1 MGTLQKR
8 GLKVEII
15 FKTKKPL
22 EEYKNLNLSL
32 TKATV
37 KNNATGSTI
46 VFISELSLN
55 FEFSEEEIKIE
66 EQNERKI
73 INYTLTAEKVEV
85 TIEEEKGEITF
96 LILNNQI
103 FQ

>member
-1 MGTLQKR
+1 MK
-8 GLKVEII
+8 II

-96 LILNNQI
+96 LILNNQL

>member
-1 MGTLQKR
+1 M
-8 GLKVEII
+8 EII

-37 KNNATGSTI
+37 KNNITGSTI

-55 FEFSEEEIKIE
+55 LEFSEEEIKIE

-103 FQ
+103 YLNNFYLNL